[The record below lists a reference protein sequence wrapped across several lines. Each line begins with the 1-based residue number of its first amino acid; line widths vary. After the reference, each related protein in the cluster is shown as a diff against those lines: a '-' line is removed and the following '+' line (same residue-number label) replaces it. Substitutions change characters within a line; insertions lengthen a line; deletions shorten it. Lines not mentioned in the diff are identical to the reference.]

1 MQPAVRLSAQQRQQR
16 APQLGRR
23 KCRRVQHQVRLR
35 PHRCQHRPFPRYRF
49 FDGGSVAAQR
59 MAPPCLFIAVDDG
72 LGVRLQKQQSTPQ
85 TLPPKLFHRAGQPVK
100 GLPGPHVVHESQA
113 VIPAAGGRAELGEF
127 DHHLR
132 RQVVHDVVAA
142 VLQTDGGAALSRT
155 GHSRNNEYF
164 QFSILPRRQA

>member
-1 MQPAVRLSAQQRQQR
+1 MQSSTAAAAQQRQQC
-16 APQLGRR
+16 ATQLGRR

-59 MAPPCLFIAVDDG
+59 MAPPCLFIAVDNG
-72 LGVRLQKQQSTPQ
+72 LGVRLQKQQPTPQ
-85 TLPPKLFHRAGQPVK
+85 ALPPQLFHRAGQPVK
-100 GLPGPHVVHESQA
+100 GLPGPHVVHKSQA

-127 DHHLR
+127 DNHLR

-142 VLQTDGGAALSRT
+142 VLQTDGGAALSCA